1 MYELQKYIKENIK
14 KCIRHNRLD
23 SGTLI
28 GLPYPYTVPCVSGTF
43 QEMYYWDTYF
53 TNKGLILS
61 GEINQAKN
69 NASNMFFLIS
79 KYGFVPNGNRIG
91 YLRNSQPPFLSLM
104 VYDIYEVTRDKKWL
118 EIAYSALCIE
128 HKFWTN
134 KRMTSIGLNRYDGKN
149 NNYETDSAVADYMC
163 SRIGFRPNRT
173 DSELTRAML
182 SAGESGWDL
191 NPRMT
196 YNTYKFAPI
205 DLNSLMYAMEK
216 NLSYFASEL
225 NMKDEALKWQEL
237 AVLRAELCRKYL
249 CKNKVFYDY
258 NVEEKEICSLVSVA
272 CFYPMYCNM
281 ANSEE
286 AENTRKLLLKLET
299 EYGVLTCEKNSIKG
313 VYQWDY
319 PNGWAPMQLV
329 VVLGLLNYGYKDDAV
344 RISKKFVELIEKTYL
359 KTGELWEKYNI
370 VNGNIEVAAEYE
382 TPTMLGWTFGVYK
395 VLKEI
400 LKNEK

>member
-53 TNKGLILS
+53 TNKGLIIS
-61 GEINQAKN
+61 GEVYQAKN
-69 NASNMFFLIS
+69 NVDNMCYLLN
-79 KYGFVPNGNRIG
+79 KYGFVPNGNRVG

-104 VYDIYEVTRDKKWL
+104 IYDIYEVIKDKKWL
-118 EIAYSALCIE
+118 KHAYSALCME
-128 HKFWTN
+128 HKFWTK

-149 NNYETDSAVADYMC
+149 SNYEKDSDVAEYMC
-163 SRIGFRPNRT
+163 GRIGFRPDGT
-173 DSELTRAML
+173 DEELARSML
-182 SAGESGWDL
+182 SSGESGWDL

-225 NMKDEALKWQEL
+225 NMEDDALKWKEL
-237 AVLRAELCRKYL
+237 AVSRAELCRKYL
-249 CKNKVFYDY
+249 CKNNVFYDY
-258 NVEEKEICSLVSVA
+258 NVEEKEICSLASVA

-281 ANSEE
+281 ANSDE
-286 AENTRKLLLKLET
+286 AENTRKLLLALET
-299 EYGVLTCEKNSIKG
+299 EYGVLTCEKNSVEG
-313 VYQWDY
+313 MYQWDY
-319 PNGWAPMQLV
+319 PNGWAPMQLIV
-329 VVLGLLNYGYKDDAV
+329 VMGLLNYGYEDDAK
-344 RISKKFVELIEKTYL
+344 RIAKKFVDLIERTFL
-359 KTGELWEKYNI
+359 ETGDLWEKYN
-370 VNGNIEVAAEYE
+370 VVSGNTDVASEYE
-382 TPTMLGWTFGVYK
+382 TPKMLGWTFGVYS
-395 VLKEI
+395 VLKN
-400 LKNEK
+400 LLDKN